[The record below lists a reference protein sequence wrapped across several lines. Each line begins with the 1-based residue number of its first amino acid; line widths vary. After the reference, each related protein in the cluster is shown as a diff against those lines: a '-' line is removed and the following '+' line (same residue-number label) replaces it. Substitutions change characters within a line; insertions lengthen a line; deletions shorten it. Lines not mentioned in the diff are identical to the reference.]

1 MIQRKG
7 LLREL
12 ALAVQKIV
20 LDREGISE
28 TVAKGIAV
36 KAARVF

>member
-20 LDREGISE
+20 LGREGISE
-28 TVAKGIAV
+28 TVAKDIAV